1 MIRVNGV
8 LVSPGRKPVYG
19 ERMAGGYRVWDPYRS
34 KLAALYEIGG
44 APDIS
49 REMVVLYLG
58 AAHGTTVSHV
68 ADYACCVYAV
78 EFAPG
83 PMVNLIKTAEMME
96 NIIPVL
102 GDAAN
107 PASYFRLLE
116 RADILYQDVAQPG
129 QATIA
134 LANMAFLKPGAPFV
148 IMLKT
153 RCVRVESD
161 PAMVCSESV
170 QTLGRNGC
178 TVERV
183 MWLEPWHR
191 DHAAI
196 VGKAPLHPFTPPGE
210 EP

>member
-1 MIRVNGV
+1 
-8 LVSPGRKPVYG
+8 
-19 ERMAGGYRVWDPYRS
+19 MAGGYRVWDPYRS
-34 KLAALYEIGG
+34 KLAALYELGG
-44 APDIS
+44 APEIT

-83 PMVNLIKTAEMME
+83 PMVNLLKTAEMME
-96 NIIPVL
+96 NIIPIL

-107 PASYFRLLE
+107 PASYSRLLE

-129 QATIA
+129 QAAIA
-134 LANMAFLKPGAPFV
+134 LANMAFLQPGAPFV

-161 PAMVCSESV
+161 PAVVCNETV
-170 QTLGRNGC
+170 QVLCDNGC

-183 MWLEPWHR
+183 LWLEPWHR

-196 VGKAPLHPFTPPGE
+196 VGKAPLLRLISPGGE
-210 EP
+210 Q